1 MKRPIV
7 LDASAALRLYLA
19 DGPLPV
25 GLEQAVAAAASGEL
39 LLLVPDL
46 FWIEVTH
53 VLLRL
58 HRKGV
63 ISAEELS
70 GLLKD
75 VRALPC
81 QTQAHGPLL
90 AAVAQV
96 ALQHGL
102 SGYDATYLA
111 LAQLHGARLL
121 TADAELASKAT

>member
-1 MKRPIV
+1 MKRPVV

-25 GLEQAVAAAASGEL
+25 GLEEAVAHAASGEL

-63 ISAEELS
+63 ISADELS
-70 GLLKD
+70 GLLTD
-75 VRALPC
+75 FRALPC
-81 QTQAHGPLL
+81 QTQPHGPLL
-90 AAVAQV
+90 VAVAQL
-96 ALQHGL
+96 AQAHGL
-102 SGYDATYLA
+102 SAYDATYLA
-111 LAQLHGARLL
+111 LAQAHGARLL
-121 TADAELASKAT
+121 TADAQLASKV